1 MRRREVPL
9 DNFGILT
16 LAALLATAS
25 HAALAQP
32 IGAGGQLQQ
41 IPPAPVA
48 EPTIPEIRI
57 ERSQARADLPD
68 TGERIAVNS
77 LQVTGETLF
86 SEAELIA
93 AAGFQPGSRLSL
105 SDLRTLAG
113 RMSAYYNSRGYFVA
127 QAYLPAQDIR
137 DGAVTIAVVEGHYG
151 AVTLNNGSRL
161 SDGVAH
167 GILSGLGAGDVVA
180 SAPLERRLLLLSDIP
195 GIGVNSTL
203 APGAAVGTSDL
214 IVDIT
219 EGRRISGVVQ
229 ADNAGNRYTGEYRAG
244 AVVNFNN
251 ITGRGDVASLRVLS
265 SFEGMNY
272 ARASYQTQLRA
283 ATVGVAYSW
292 LGYELGEEFA
302 ALEADGTATILS
314 AFASYPL
321 IRSYRTNLYG
331 VLLGEAKS
339 FEDNIGATGLTS
351 KKSAR
356 TLTAGLNGEHR
367 DTLGGGGWSFF
378 SLNATVGEL
387 DIETDVVRAV
397 DDATARTNGGYQKLA
412 FEAGRLQQVAG
423 PLSLYGAVKG
433 QVASKNLD
441 PSEKM
446 ELGGAYNVRAYPE
459 GEGFG
464 DEGYVA
470 TLEARVTLPRW
481 PMPGRLQAFGFVDH
495 GSITINKDPWAAGE
509 SRRTLSGA
517 GVGLIWA
524 EVNNFMVKI
533 SYAMKL
539 GDEEATSAPDRDG
552 RLWVQLSK
560 FF

>member
-1 MRRREVPL
+1 MRRQEIPL
-9 DNFGILT
+9 YKLGLLT
-16 LAALLATAS
+16 LAALLATTS
-25 HAALAQP
+25 HSALAQP

-41 IPPAPVA
+41 IPPAPV
-48 EPTIPEIRI
+48 PDRTIPEIRI

-68 TGERIAVNS
+68 TGERILVTS

-86 SEAELIA
+86 SEAELVA
-93 AAGFQPGSRLSL
+93 ATGFQPGAQMSL
-105 SDLRTLAG
+105 GDLRTLAG
-113 RMSAYYNSRGYFVA
+113 RITAYYNSRGYFVA

-151 AVTLNNGSRL
+151 AVTLNNTSRL
-161 SDGVAH
+161 SNGVAS
-167 GILSGLGAGDVVA
+167 GILSGLDSGDVVA
-180 SAPLERRLLLLSDIP
+180 NAPLERRLLLLSDIP
-195 GIGVNSTL
+195 GVGVNSTL

-214 IVDIT
+214 VVDIVDTRLIT
-219 EGRRISGVVQ
+219 GSIQ

-244 AVVNFNN
+244 GAVNFNN
-251 ITGRGDVASLRVLS
+251 ITGHGDVASLRVLS

-272 ARASYQTQLRA
+272 ARASYQTQLRE

-314 AFASYPL
+314 AYASYPL

-331 VLLGEAKS
+331 LVVAEAKS
-339 FEDNIGATGLTS
+339 FEDNIGATDFTS
-351 KKSAR
+351 EKSAR
-356 TLTAGLNGEHR
+356 VLTAGLNGEHR
-367 DTLGGGGWSFF
+367 DSFGGGGWSFF
-378 SLNATVGEL
+378 SLNASFGDL

-397 DDATARTNGGYQKLA
+397 DEITAQTNGGYQKLA
-412 FEAGRLQQVAG
+412 YEVGRLQQIAG
-423 PLSLYGAVKG
+423 PVSLYGVVRG
-433 QVASKNLD
+433 QIASKNLD
-441 PSEKM
+441 SSEKM

-470 TLEARVTLPRW
+470 TLEARLTLPPW
-481 PMPGRLQAFGFVDH
+481 SLPGRLQAFGFVDH
-495 GSITINKDPWAAGE
+495 GQITINKDPWAAGDN
-509 SRRTLSGA
+509 SRTLSGA
-517 GVGLIWA
+517 GVGLTWA
-524 EVNNFMVKI
+524 EVNNFMVKV

>member
-1 MRRREVPL
+1 MHRL
-9 DNFGILT
+9 GILT
-16 LAALLATAS
+16 LAALLASTS
-25 HAALAQP
+25 HSAFAQQP
-32 IGAGGQLQQ
+32 VGAGGQLQQ
-41 IPPAPVA
+41 IPPAPV
-48 EPTIPEIRI
+48 PDRTIPEIRI
-57 ERSQARADLPD
+57 ERSQTRADLPD
-68 TGERIAVNS
+68 TGERIVVNA
-77 LQVTGETLF
+77 LQITGETLF
-86 SEAELIA
+86 PETQLIA
-93 AAGFQPGSRLSL
+93 AAGFQPGGQLSL

-113 RMSAYYNSRGYFVA
+113 KITAYYNSRGYFVA

-151 AVTLNNGSRL
+151 QVTLRNQSRL

-167 GILSGLGAGDVVA
+167 GILSGLDTGDVVA
-180 SAPLERRLLLLSDIP
+180 NAPLERRLLLLSDIP

-219 EGRRISGVVQ
+219 EGRRVTGVVQ

-244 AVVNFNN
+244 GAVNFNN
-251 ITGRGDVASLRVLS
+251 LSGHGDVASLRVLS

-272 ARASYQTQLRA
+272 ARASYQTQLRE

-292 LGYELGEEFA
+292 LGYELGEEFSP
-302 ALEADGTATILS
+302 LDADGTATILS
-314 AFASYPL
+314 AYASYPL

-331 VLLGEAKS
+331 LLVGEAKT
-339 FEDNIGATGLTS
+339 FEDNIGSTGFTS
-351 KKSAR
+351 EKSAR

-367 DTLGGGGWSFF
+367 DSFGGGGWNFLI
-378 SLNATVGEL
+378 LNATLGDL
-387 DIETDVVRAV
+387 DIETDAVRAIDEV
-397 DDATARTNGGYQKLA
+397 TAQTNGGYQKLA
-412 FEAGRLQQVAG
+412 FEAGRQQAIAG

-433 QVASKNLD
+433 QIASKNLD
-441 PSEKM
+441 SSEKM

-459 GEGFG
+459 GEAFG

-470 TLEARVTLPRW
+470 TLEARLALPRW
-481 PMPGRLQAFGFVDH
+481 PIPGRLQAFGFVDV
-495 GSITINKDPWAAGE
+495 GAVTINKDPWAPGDN
-509 SRRTLSGA
+509 RRTLSGA
-517 GVGLIWA
+517 GVGLTWA
-524 EVNNFMVKI
+524 QANNFMVKV

-552 RLWVQLSK
+552 RVWVQLSK